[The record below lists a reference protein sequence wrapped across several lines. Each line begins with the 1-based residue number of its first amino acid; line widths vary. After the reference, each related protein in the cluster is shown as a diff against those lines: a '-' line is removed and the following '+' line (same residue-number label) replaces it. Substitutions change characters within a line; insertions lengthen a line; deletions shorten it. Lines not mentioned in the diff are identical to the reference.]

1 MCLRRLRVNSFFSAR
16 CVSCLKNRDETCR
29 ENPLENGFWNQK
41 KFVSKLLI
49 TPERGYL

>member
-1 MCLRRLRVNSFFSAR
+1 MCLRRLRVNSFFSAK

-29 ENPLENGFWNQK
+29 ENPREKGFCRK
-41 KFVSKLLI
+41 IIFGSRFLT